1 MKCEYC
7 NNEVQPGATTCP
19 ACGAPAPATVVPTP
33 AAAPAPQPQPVAAP
47 APAVYAAAPQPSVVV
62 VNTAPQVAQPV
73 QPLQAYPYPPKSRI
87 TYIILAL
94 FFGSLGIHNF
104 YAKRSGCGITQLLLT
119 VLSFGFLAAVSAL
132 WSLIEILA
140 VDSDG
145 NNVPFK

>member
-7 NNEVQPGATTCP
+7 NNDIHPGAPTCL
-19 ACGAPAPATVVPTP
+19 ACGAPAPAAVVTPAP
-33 AAAPAPQPQPVAAP
+33 AAAPAPQQTPVAAP
-47 APAVYAAAPQPSVVV
+47 VYAAPAQPSVVV
-62 VNTAPQVAQPV
+62 VNTAPQAVV
-73 QPLQAYPYPPKSRI
+73 QPAQTTFSYPYPPKSRL

-119 VLSFGFLAAVSAL
+119 ILSFGFLAVISAL

-140 VDSDG
+140 VDKDG

>member
-1 MKCEYC
+1 M
-7 NNEVQPGATTCP
+7 QSGATTCP

-33 AAAPAPQPQPVAAP
+33 AAAPATRQQPAVTP

-73 QPLQAYPYPPKSRI
+73 QPTMAYPYPPKSRL
-87 TYIILAL
+87 TYIILAF
-94 FFGSLGIHNF
+94 FFGWLGIHNF
-104 YAKRSGCGITQLLLT
+104 YAKRSGCGITQLLIT
-119 VLSFGFLAAVSAL
+119 VLSFGFLAAISEL

-145 NNVPFK
+145 NNIPFK

>member
-7 NNEVQPGATTCP
+7 NNEVQSGATICP
-19 ACGAPAPATVVPTP
+19 ACGAPAPATVVSTP
-33 AAAPAPQPQPVAAP
+33 AAAPAPLPAV
-47 APAVYAAAPQPSVVV
+47 APAVNAAAPQPSVVV

-73 QPLQAYPYPPKSRI
+73 QPTVTYPYPPKSRI

-94 FFGSLGIHNF
+94 LFGTLGIHNF
-104 YAKRSGCGITQLLLT
+104 YAKRTGCGITQLLLT
-119 VLSFGFLAAVSAL
+119 ILSFGFLAVISAL

-145 NNVPFK
+145 NRVPFK

>member
-7 NNEVQPGATTCP
+7 NNEIQPGAATCP
-19 ACGAPAPATVVPTP
+19 ACGAPAPASVVTPAP
-33 AAAPAPQPQPVAAP
+33 AAAPAAQPASAAAPVYAAP
-47 APAVYAAAPQPSVVV
+47 AQTSVVV
-62 VNTAPQVAQPV
+62 VNTTPQAPVQPV
-73 QPLQAYPYPPKSRI
+73 QTTFSYPYPPKSRL

-119 VLSFGFLAAVSAL
+119 LLSFGCLAPISAL

-140 VDSDG
+140 VDKDG